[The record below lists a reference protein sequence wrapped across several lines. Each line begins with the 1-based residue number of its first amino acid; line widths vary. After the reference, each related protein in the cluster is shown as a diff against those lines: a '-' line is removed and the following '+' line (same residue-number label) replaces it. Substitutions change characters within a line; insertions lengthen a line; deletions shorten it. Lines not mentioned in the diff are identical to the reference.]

1 MADRKDPRWKKV
13 QGAFKRLANVLESQ
27 SPQSGAVFL
36 TMSSCWGVINFIDHD
51 QDSEDITKRLG
62 AIERA
67 IDTLAAHFH
76 DRMDS
81 IIICKEG
88 HRPMCQ

>member
-1 MADRKDPRWKKV
+1 MADRKDPRWNLV
-13 QGAFKRLANVLESQ
+13 QGSFKRLANVLEQ
-27 SPQSGAVFL
+27 KNL
-36 TMSSCWGVINFIDHD
+36 TEEMSSCWGVINFIDHD